1 MSTDSR
7 PIYERIYETLREE
20 ILQRKYNIGDR
31 VPSEKEL
38 ADEYNVSRITS
49 KKALEMLA
57 EVGLIVRKP
66 GRGSFVAEEGG
77 AVIDAESSDDRN
89 RHTMIGLVMT
99 DFGNTFGT
107 EMIYGMERS
116 SADNDS
122 FLVLRRSFGVPENEE
137 KAIRAFLDLGVDGII
152 VLPAQG
158 EFYNAEILKLV
169 IQQFPL
175 VLVDRHLKGVAAA
188 SISTD
193 NISAARM
200 GADYLLDL
208 GHKQI
213 CLLTP
218 PPMDTTAVE
227 DRIEGFVR
235 AHAERGVIVDR
246 SLWLDEITSTLPN
259 SFHQPNMDKDIQM
272 IEDHLRSNP
281 QITALFAIEYNIAL
295 LAKAAVEQMG
305 LQIPADISIICFD
318 SPPTTLSSGY
328 RFTHLI
334 QDEEE
339 IGKLAIEN
347 VLKLKRG
354 EKVSNKTSLDAKL
367 IIGDSTGPAKRE
379 TQKITY

>member
-7 PIYERIYETLREE
+7 PIYERIFETLREE
-20 ILQRKYNIGDR
+20 IIQRKYNVGDR

-57 EVGLIVRKP
+57 EERLIVRKP
-66 GRGSFVAEEGG
+66 GRGSFVMERVGMPTEGPSLG
-77 AVIDAESSDDRN
+77 ERTK
-89 RHTMIGLVMT
+89 HTLIGLVIT

-107 EMIYGMERS
+107 EMIYGMEQA
-116 SADNDS
+116 SAEHDS

-137 KAIRAFLDLGVDGII
+137 KAIRSFLELGVDGII
-152 VLPAQG
+152 VFPAQG
-158 EFYNAEILKLV
+158 EFYNDELLKLV

-193 NISAARM
+193 NITAART

-218 PPMDTTAVE
+218 PPMDTTAIE

-235 AHAERGVIVDR
+235 AHAERGVMVDR
-246 SLWLDEITSTLPN
+246 SLWLDDITSTLPN
-259 SFHQPNMDKDIQM
+259 SFHSPKIDKDIDM
-272 IEDHLRSNP
+272 IKEHLRSNP
-281 QITALFAIEYNIAL
+281 QITALFAMEYNIAL

-305 LQIPADISIICFD
+305 LQIPEDISIICFD
-318 SPPTTLSSGY
+318 SPPTTLGSGY

-334 QDEEE
+334 QAEEE
-339 IGKLAIEN
+339 IGKLAVEN

-354 EKVSNKTSLDAKL
+354 EKVANKISLDAKL
-367 IIGDSTGPAKRE
+367 IIGESTGPSK
-379 TQKITY
+379 

>member
-7 PIYERIYETLREE
+7 PIYERIFETLREE
-20 ILQRKYNIGDR
+20 ILQRKYDVGDR

-57 EVGLIVRKP
+57 EEGIIVRKP
-66 GRGSFVAEEGG
+66 GRGSFVAERGGVQSEGLALG
-77 AVIDAESSDDRN
+77 ERTERSRQ
-89 RHTMIGLVMT
+89 TLIGLVMT

-107 EMIYGMERS
+107 GMIYGMEWA
-116 SADNDS
+116 SAEHDS

-152 VLPAQG
+152 VFPAQG

-169 IQQFPL
+169 IKQFPL

-193 NISAARM
+193 NISAAHM
-200 GADYLLDL
+200 GTDYLLDL

-218 PPMDTTAVE
+218 PPMDTTAIE

-235 AHAERGVIVDR
+235 AHAERGVLVDR

-259 SFHQPNMDKDIQM
+259 SFHSPNIEKDISM
-272 IEDHLRSNP
+272 IKAHLQNNP

-295 LAKAAVEQMG
+295 LAKVAVEQLG
-305 LQIPADISIICFD
+305 LRIPDDISIICFD
-318 SPPTTLSSGY
+318 SPPTTLGGGY
-328 RFTHLI
+328 QFTHLI
-334 QDEEE
+334 QAEEE
-339 IGKLAIEN
+339 IGKLAVEN

-354 EKVSNKTSLDAKL
+354 EKVANKVSLAAKL
-367 IIGDSTGPAKRE
+367 IIGESTGPAK
-379 TQKITY
+379 

>member
-7 PIYERIYETLREE
+7 PIYERIFETLREE
-20 ILQRKYNIGDR
+20 IIQRKYNVGDR

-57 EVGLIVRKP
+57 EERLIVRKP
-66 GRGSFVAEEGG
+66 GRGSFVMEGG
-77 AVIDAESSDDRN
+77 GILTSEVPSSSERTK
-89 RHTMIGLVMT
+89 HTLIGLVIT

-107 EMIYGMERS
+107 EMIYGMERA
-116 SADNDS
+116 SAEHDS
-122 FLVLRRSFGVPENEE
+122 FLVLRRSFGVPENEV
-137 KAIRAFLDLGVDGII
+137 KAIRSFLELGVDGII
-152 VLPAQG
+152 VFPAQG
-158 EFYNAEILKLV
+158 EFYNDELLKLV

-193 NISAARM
+193 NITAART

-218 PPMDTTAVE
+218 PPMDTTAIE

-235 AHAERGVIVDR
+235 AHAERGVMVDR

-259 SFHQPNMDKDIQM
+259 SFHSPNIDKDIDM
-272 IEDHLRSNP
+272 IKEHLRSNP
-281 QITALFAIEYNIAL
+281 QITALFAMEYNIAL
-295 LAKAAVEQMG
+295 LAKAA
-305 LQIPADISIICFD
+305 
-318 SPPTTLSSGY
+318 
-328 RFTHLI
+328 
-334 QDEEE
+334 
-339 IGKLAIEN
+339 
-347 VLKLKRG
+347 
-354 EKVSNKTSLDAKL
+354 
-367 IIGDSTGPAKRE
+367 
-379 TQKITY
+379 

>member
-38 ADEYNVSRITS
+38 ADDYNVSRITS

-66 GRGSFVAEEGG
+66 GKGSFVADEG
-77 AVIDAESSDDRN
+77 ESSAEVLSSEERAK
-89 RHTMIGLVMT
+89 HTLIGLVIT

-107 EMIYGMERS
+107 EMIYGMERA

-122 FLVLRRSFGVPENEE
+122 FLVLRRSFGLPENEE
-137 KAIRAFLDLGVDGII
+137 KAIRSFLELGVDGII
-152 VLPAQG
+152 VFPAQG

-193 NISAARM
+193 NISAART
-200 GADYLLDL
+200 GTDYLLDL

-218 PPMDTTAVE
+218 PPMDTTAIE

-235 AHAERGVIVDR
+235 AHAERGVLVDR

-259 SFHQPNMDKDIQM
+259 SFHKPNMDQDIEM
-272 IEDHLRSNP
+272 IKAHLRSNP

-305 LQIPADISIICFD
+305 LQIPGDISILCFD
-318 SPPTTLSSGY
+318 SPPTTLGSGY
-328 RFTHLI
+328 QFTHMI
-334 QDEEE
+334 QNEDE
-339 IGKLAIEN
+339 IGKLAVEN

-354 EKVSNKTSLDAKL
+354 EKVSNKTTLDAKL
-367 IIGDSTGPAKRE
+367 IVGASTGPAK
-379 TQKITY
+379 

>member
-7 PIYERIYETLREE
+7 PIYERIFETLREE
-20 ILQRKYNIGDR
+20 IIQRKYNVGDR

-57 EVGLIVRKP
+57 EERLIVRKP
-66 GRGSFVAEEGG
+66 GRGSFVMEGG
-77 AVIDAESSDDRN
+77 GIPAEGPSTGERTK
-89 RHTMIGLVMT
+89 HTLIGLVIT

-107 EMIYGMERS
+107 EMIYGMERA
-116 SADNDS
+116 SAENDS
-122 FLVLRRSFGVPENEE
+122 FLVLRRSFGVPENEV
-137 KAIRAFLDLGVDGII
+137 KAIRSFLELGVDGII
-152 VLPAQG
+152 VFPAQG
-158 EFYNAEILKLV
+158 EFYNDELLKLV

-193 NISAARM
+193 NIAAART

-218 PPMDTTAVE
+218 PPMDTTAIE

-235 AHAERGVIVDR
+235 AHAERGVMVDR

-259 SFHQPNMDKDIQM
+259 SFHSPNIDKDIDM
-272 IEDHLRSNP
+272 IKEHLRSNP

-318 SPPTTLSSGY
+318 SPPTTLGSGY

-334 QDEEE
+334 QAEDE
-339 IGKLAIEN
+339 IGKLAVEN
-347 VLKLKRG
+347 VLKLKQG
-354 EKVSNKTSLDAKL
+354 EKVANKISLEAKL
-367 IIGDSTGPAKRE
+367 IIGESTGPSK
-379 TQKITY
+379 

>member
-66 GRGSFVAEEGG
+66 GRGSFVAEEGA
-77 AVIDAESSDDRN
+77 AVPETDPADDRA
-89 RHTMIGLVMT
+89 RHTLIGLVMT

-107 EMIYGMERS
+107 AMIYGMERA
-116 SADNDS
+116 SAEHES

-137 KAIRAFLDLGVDGII
+137 KAIRTFMDLGVDGII

-193 NISAARM
+193 NISAARA
-200 GADYLLDL
+200 GVDYLLDL

-259 SFHQPNMDKDIQM
+259 SFHQPNIDQDIRM
-272 IEDHLRSNP
+272 IVDHLRNHP

-318 SPPTTLSSGY
+318 SPPTTLGSGY

-334 QDEEE
+334 QSEEE
-339 IGKLAIEN
+339 IGKLAVEN

-354 EKVSNKTSLDAKL
+354 EKVANKTSLDAKL
-367 IIGDSTGPAKRE
+367 IIGDSTGPAKCE
-379 TQKITY
+379 SP

>member
-7 PIYERIYETLREE
+7 PIYERIFETLREE
-20 ILQRKYNIGDR
+20 IIQRKYNVGDR

-57 EVGLIVRKP
+57 EERLIVRKP
-66 GRGSFVAEEGG
+66 GRGSFVMEGG
-77 AVIDAESSDDRN
+77 GIQSEGPSTGERTK
-89 RHTMIGLVMT
+89 HTLIGLVIT

-107 EMIYGMERS
+107 EMIYGMERA
-116 SADNDS
+116 SAEHDS

-137 KAIRAFLDLGVDGII
+137 KAIQSFLELGVDGII
-152 VLPAQG
+152 VFPAQG
-158 EFYNAEILKLV
+158 EFYNDELLKLV

-193 NISAARM
+193 NITAART

-218 PPMDTTAVE
+218 PPMDTTAIE

-235 AHAERGVIVDR
+235 AHAERGVMVDR

-259 SFHQPNMDKDIQM
+259 SFHSPNIDKDIDM
-272 IEDHLRSNP
+272 IKEHLRSNP
-281 QITALFAIEYNIAL
+281 QITALFAMEYNIAL

-305 LQIPADISIICFD
+305 LQIPEDISIICFD
-318 SPPTTLSSGY
+318 SPPTTLGSGY

-334 QDEEE
+334 QAEDE
-339 IGKLAIEN
+339 IGKLAVEN

-354 EKVSNKTSLDAKL
+354 EKVANKISLDAKL
-367 IIGDSTGPAKRE
+367 IIGESTGPSK
-379 TQKITY
+379 

>member
-38 ADEYNVSRITS
+38 ADDYNVSRITS

-66 GRGSFVAEEGG
+66 GKGSFVADESEPS
-77 AVIDAESSDDRN
+77 AEASSTEN
-89 RHTMIGLVMT
+89 RAKHTLIGLVIT

-107 EMIYGMERS
+107 EMIYGMERA

-122 FLVLRRSFGVPENEE
+122 FLVLRRSFGLPENEE
-137 KAIRAFLDLGVDGII
+137 KAIRAFLELGVDGII
-152 VLPAQG
+152 VFPAQG

-193 NISAARM
+193 NISAART
-200 GADYLLDL
+200 GTDYLLDL

-218 PPMDTTAVE
+218 PPMDTTAIE

-235 AHAERGVIVDR
+235 AHAERGVLVDR

-259 SFHQPNMDKDIQM
+259 SFHQPNMNQDIEM
-272 IEDHLRSNP
+272 IKTHLRSNP
-281 QITALFAIEYNIAL
+281 HITALFAMEYNIAL
-295 LAKAAVEQMG
+295 LAKAAVEQME
-305 LQIPADISIICFD
+305 LQIPGDISILCFD
-318 SPPTTLSSGY
+318 SPPTTLGSGY
-328 RFTHLI
+328 QFTHMI
-334 QDEEE
+334 QNEDE
-339 IGKLAIEN
+339 IGKLAVEN

-354 EKVSNKTSLDAKL
+354 EKVSNRTTLDAKL
-367 IIGDSTGPAKRE
+367 IIGESTGPAR
-379 TQKITY
+379 

>member
-7 PIYERIYETLREE
+7 PIYERIFETLREE
-20 ILQRKYNIGDR
+20 IIQRKYNVGDR

-57 EVGLIVRKP
+57 EERLIVRKP
-66 GRGSFVAEEGG
+66 GRGSFVMEGG
-77 AVIDAESSDDRN
+77 GIPSEGLSVGERTK
-89 RHTMIGLVMT
+89 HTLIGLVIT

-107 EMIYGMERS
+107 EMIYGMEQA
-116 SADNDS
+116 SAEHDS
-122 FLVLRRSFGVPENEE
+122 FLVLRRSFGVPENEV
-137 KAIRAFLDLGVDGII
+137 KAIRSFLELGVDGII
-152 VLPAQG
+152 VFPAQG
-158 EFYNAEILKLV
+158 EFYNDELLKLV

-193 NISAARM
+193 NITAART

-218 PPMDTTAVE
+218 PPMDTTAIE

-235 AHAERGVIVDR
+235 AHAERGVMVDR

-259 SFHQPNMDKDIQM
+259 SFHSPNIDKDIDM
-272 IEDHLRSNP
+272 IKEHLRSNP
-281 QITALFAIEYNIAL
+281 QITALFAMEYNIAL

-305 LQIPADISIICFD
+305 LQIPEDISIICFD
-318 SPPTTLSSGY
+318 SPPTTLGSGY

-334 QDEEE
+334 QSEDE
-339 IGKLAIEN
+339 IGKLAVEN

-354 EKVSNKTSLDAKL
+354 EKVTNKISLEAKL
-367 IIGDSTGPAKRE
+367 IIGESTGPSK
-379 TQKITY
+379 

>member
-1 MSTDSR
+1 LSTDSR
-7 PIYERIYETLREE
+7 PIYERIFETLREE
-20 ILQRKYNIGDR
+20 ILQRKYNVGDR

-57 EVGLIVRKP
+57 DKGIIVRKP

-77 AVIDAESSDDRN
+77 FQSDGLSSGERT
-89 RHTMIGLVMT
+89 RQSLIGLVMT

-107 EMIYGMERS
+107 RMIYGMERA
-116 SADNDS
+116 SAENDS

-137 KAIRAFLDLGVDGII
+137 KAIQSFLDLGVDGII
-152 VLPAQG
+152 VFPAQG

-193 NISAARM
+193 NISAAST

-218 PPMDTTAVE
+218 PPMDTTAIE

-235 AHAERGVIVDR
+235 AHAERGVMVDR

-259 SFHQPNMDKDIQM
+259 SFHPANIEKDINM
-272 IEDHLRSNP
+272 IKEHLRSNQ
-281 QITALFAIEYNIAL
+281 QITALFASEYNIAL

-305 LQIPADISIICFD
+305 LQIPEDISIICFD
-318 SPPTTLSSGY
+318 SPPTTLGSGY

-334 QDEEE
+334 QAEEE
-339 IGKLAIEN
+339 IGKLAVEN

-354 EKVSNKTSLDAKL
+354 EKVDNKIRLDAKL
-367 IIGDSTGPAKRE
+367 IIGESTGPSK
-379 TQKITY
+379 

>member
-38 ADEYNVSRITS
+38 ADDYNVSRITS

-66 GRGSFVAEEGG
+66 GKGSFVAEEG
-77 AVIDAESSDDRN
+77 DPSAEVLSSEERAK
-89 RHTMIGLVMT
+89 HTLIGLVIT

-107 EMIYGMERS
+107 EMIYGMERA

-122 FLVLRRSFGVPENEE
+122 FLVLRRSFGLPENEE
-137 KAIRAFLDLGVDGII
+137 KAIRSFLELGVDGII
-152 VLPAQG
+152 VFPAQG

-193 NISAARM
+193 NISAART
-200 GADYLLDL
+200 GTDYLLDL

-218 PPMDTTAVE
+218 PPMDTTAIE

-235 AHAERGVIVDR
+235 AHAERGVLVDR
-246 SLWLDEITSTLPN
+246 SLWLDEIMSTLPN
-259 SFHQPNMDKDIQM
+259 SFHQPNMDQDIEM
-272 IEDHLRSNP
+272 IKAHLRSNP

-305 LQIPADISIICFD
+305 LQIPGDISILCFD
-318 SPPTTLSSGY
+318 SPSTTLGSGY
-328 RFTHLI
+328 RFTHMI
-334 QDEEE
+334 QNEDE
-339 IGKLAIEN
+339 IGKLAVEN

-354 EKVSNKTSLDAKL
+354 EKVSNKTTLDAKL
-367 IIGDSTGPAKRE
+367 IIGESTGPVK
-379 TQKITY
+379 

>member
-7 PIYERIYETLREE
+7 PIYERIFESLRDE
-20 ILQRKYNIGDR
+20 IIQRKYNVGER

-38 ADEYNVSRITS
+38 ADAYQVSRITS

-57 EVGLIVRKP
+57 EEGLIVRKP
-66 GRGSFVAEEGG
+66 GKGSFVAEGGESLLEGM
-77 AVIDAESSDDRN
+77 SSNERS
-89 RHTMIGLVMT
+89 RHTMIGLIMT

-107 EMIYGMERS
+107 EMIYGMERA
-116 SADNDS
+116 SAEHDS
-122 FLVLRRSFGVPENEE
+122 FLVLRRSFGIPENEE
-137 KAIRAFLDLGVDGII
+137 KAIRALLDLGVDGII

-188 SISTD
+188 SICSD
-193 NISAARM
+193 HISAART
-200 GADYLLDL
+200 GTDYLLDL
-208 GHKQI
+208 GHSQI

-246 SLWLDEITSTLPN
+246 SLWIDEITSTLPN
-259 SFHQPNMDKDIQM
+259 SFHQPKIDQDISM
-272 IEDHLRSNP
+272 IKEHLRKNP

-305 LQIPADISIICFD
+305 LNIPEDISIICFD
-318 SPPTTLSSGY
+318 SPPTTLGSGY

-334 QDEEE
+334 QAEEE
-339 IGKLAIEN
+339 IGKLAVEH

-354 EKVSNKTSLDAKL
+354 EKVANKISLAAKL
-367 IIGDSTGPAKRE
+367 IVGESTGPLKSSGHEPA
-379 TQKITY
+379 

>member
-7 PIYERIYETLREE
+7 PIYERIFETLREE

-38 ADEYNVSRITS
+38 ADDYNVSRITS

-66 GRGSFVAEEGG
+66 GKGSFVAEEGEP
-77 AVIDAESSDDRN
+77 ASETASSEDRGK
-89 RHTMIGLVMT
+89 HTLIGLVIT

-107 EMIYGMERS
+107 EMIYGMEQA
-116 SADNDS
+116 SAENDS
-122 FLVLRRSFGVPENEE
+122 FLVLRRSFGIPENEE
-137 KAIRAFLDLGVDGII
+137 KAIRSFLELGVDGII
-152 VLPAQG
+152 VFPAQG

-169 IQQFPL
+169 IGQFPL

-193 NISAARM
+193 NISAART
-200 GADYLLDL
+200 GTDYLLDL

-235 AHAERGVIVDR
+235 AHAERGVLVDR

-259 SFHQPNMDKDIQM
+259 SFHQPNIDQDIHM
-272 IEDHLRSNP
+272 IKEHLRNNP
-281 QITALFAIEYNIAL
+281 DITALFAIEYNIAL

-305 LQIPADISIICFD
+305 LQIPEDISILCFD
-318 SPPTTLSSGY
+318 SPPTTLGSGY
-328 RFTHLI
+328 RFTHMI
-334 QDEEE
+334 QNEDE
-339 IGKLAIEN
+339 IGRLAVEN

-354 EKVSNKTSLDAKL
+354 EKVLNKTSLDAKL
-367 IIGDSTGPAKRE
+367 IIGESTGPA
-379 TQKITY
+379 

>member
-7 PIYERIYETLREE
+7 PIYERIFETLREE
-20 ILQRKYNIGDR
+20 IIQRKYNVGDR

-57 EVGLIVRKP
+57 EERLIVRKP
-66 GRGSFVAEEGG
+66 GRGSFVMEGG
-77 AVIDAESSDDRN
+77 GIPAEGPSTGERTK
-89 RHTMIGLVMT
+89 HTLIGLVIT

-107 EMIYGMERS
+107 EMIYGMERA
-116 SADNDS
+116 SAEHDS
-122 FLVLRRSFGVPENEE
+122 FLVLRRSFGVPENEV
-137 KAIRAFLDLGVDGII
+137 KAIRSFLELGVDGII
-152 VLPAQG
+152 VFPAQG
-158 EFYNAEILKLV
+158 EFYNDELLKLV

-193 NISAARM
+193 NITAART

-218 PPMDTTAVE
+218 PPMDTTAIE

-235 AHAERGVIVDR
+235 AHAERGVMVDR

-259 SFHQPNMDKDIQM
+259 SFHSPNIDKDIDM
-272 IEDHLRSNP
+272 IKEHLRSNP
-281 QITALFAIEYNIAL
+281 QITALFAMEYNIAL

-318 SPPTTLSSGY
+318 SPPTTLGSGY

-334 QDEEE
+334 QAEDE
-339 IGKLAIEN
+339 IGKLAVEN
-347 VLKLKRG
+347 VLKLKQG
-354 EKVSNKTSLDAKL
+354 EKVANKISLEAKL
-367 IIGDSTGPAKRE
+367 IIGESTGPSK
-379 TQKITY
+379 

>member
-20 ILQRKYNIGDR
+20 ILQGKYNIGDR

-66 GRGSFVAEEGG
+66 GRGSFVAEEGA
-77 AVIDAESSDDRN
+77 AVTEMASTDERA
-89 RHTMIGLVMT
+89 RHTLIGLVMT

-107 EMIYGMERS
+107 AMIYGMERA
-116 SADNDS
+116 SAEHES

-137 KAIRAFLDLGVDGII
+137 KAIRTFMDLGVDGII

-193 NISAARM
+193 NISAART
-200 GADYLLDL
+200 GVDYLLDL

-218 PPMDTTAVE
+218 PPIDTTAVE

-259 SFHQPNMDKDIQM
+259 SFHQPNIDQDIRM
-272 IEDHLRSNP
+272 IVDHLRNHP

-318 SPPTTLSSGY
+318 SPPTTLGSGY

-334 QDEEE
+334 QNEEE
-339 IGKLAIEN
+339 IGKLAVEN

-354 EKVSNKTSLDAKL
+354 EKVANKTSLDAKL
-367 IIGDSTGPAKRE
+367 IIGDSTGPAK
-379 TQKITY
+379 

>member
-1 MSTDSR
+1 LSTDSR
-7 PIYERIYETLREE
+7 PIYGRIFETLREE
-20 ILQRKYNIGDR
+20 ILQRKYNVGDR

-57 EVGLIVRKP
+57 EEGIIVRKQ
-66 GRGSFVAEEGG
+66 GIGSFVAEGGGIQSEG
-77 AVIDAESSDDRN
+77 VSSGERT
-89 RHTMIGLVMT
+89 RQSLIGLVMT

-107 EMIYGMERS
+107 EMIYGMERA
-116 SADNDS
+116 SAENDC

-137 KAIRAFLDLGVDGII
+137 KAIQSFLDLGVDGII
-152 VLPAQG
+152 VFPAQG

-193 NISAARM
+193 NISAAST

-213 CLLTP
+213 CLLKP
-218 PPMDTTAVE
+218 PPMDTTAIE

-235 AHAERGVIVDR
+235 AHAERGVMVDR
-246 SLWLDEITSTLPN
+246 SLWLDGITSTLPN
-259 SFHQPNMDKDIQM
+259 TFHPASVEKDISM
-272 IEDHLRSNP
+272 IMEHLRSNQ

-295 LAKAAVEQMG
+295 LSKAAAEQMG
-305 LQIPADISIICFD
+305 LQIPEDISIICFD
-318 SPPTTLSSGY
+318 SPPTTLGSGY

-334 QDEEE
+334 QAEEE
-339 IGKLAIEN
+339 IGKLAVEN

-354 EKVSNKTSLDAKL
+354 EKVANKIKLAAKL
-367 IIGDSTGPAKRE
+367 IIGESTGPSKLSR
-379 TQKITY
+379 K

>member
-38 ADEYNVSRITS
+38 ADDYNVSRITS

-66 GRGSFVAEEGG
+66 GKGSFVADESEPS
-77 AVIDAESSDDRN
+77 AEALSSEDRAKHN
-89 RHTMIGLVMT
+89 LIGLVIT

-107 EMIYGMERS
+107 EMIYGMERA

-122 FLVLRRSFGVPENEE
+122 FLVLRRSFGLPENEE
-137 KAIRAFLDLGVDGII
+137 KAIRSFLELGVDGII
-152 VLPAQG
+152 VFPAQG

-193 NISAARM
+193 NISAART
-200 GADYLLDL
+200 GTDYLLDL

-218 PPMDTTAVE
+218 PPMDTTAIE

-235 AHAERGVIVDR
+235 AHAERGVLVDR

-259 SFHQPNMDKDIQM
+259 SFHQPNINQDIEL
-272 IEDHLRSNP
+272 IKTHLRSNP
-281 QITALFAIEYNIAL
+281 HITALFAMEYNIAL
-295 LAKAAVEQMG
+295 LAKAAVEQME
-305 LQIPADISIICFD
+305 LQIPGDISILCFD
-318 SPPTTLSSGY
+318 SPPTTLGSGY
-328 RFTHLI
+328 RFTHMI
-334 QDEEE
+334 QNEDE
-339 IGKLAIEN
+339 IGKLAVEN

-354 EKVSNKTSLDAKL
+354 EKVSNRTTLDAKL
-367 IIGDSTGPAKRE
+367 IIGESTGPAR
-379 TQKITY
+379 

>member
-66 GRGSFVAEEGG
+66 GKGSFVAEEGEPTTE
-77 AVIDAESSDDRN
+77 VLLSDDRAK
-89 RHTMIGLVMT
+89 HKLIGLVMT

-107 EMIYGMERS
+107 EMIYGMERT

-122 FLVLRRSFGVPENEE
+122 FLVLRRSFGLPENEE
-137 KAIRAFLDLGVDGII
+137 RAIRSFLELGVDGII
-152 VLPAQG
+152 VFPAQG

-193 NISAARM
+193 NISAARI
-200 GADYLLDL
+200 GVDYLLDL

-218 PPMDTTAVE
+218 PPMDTTAIE
-227 DRIEGFVR
+227 DRVEGFVR
-235 AHAERGVIVDR
+235 AHAERGVLVDR

-259 SFHQPNMDKDIQM
+259 SFHQPKIEHDIEM
-272 IEDHLRSNP
+272 IKEHLRRNP
-281 QITALFAIEYNIAL
+281 HITALFAIEYNIAL

-305 LQIPADISIICFD
+305 LQIPGDISILCFD
-318 SPPTTLSSGY
+318 SPPTTLGSGY
-328 RFTHLI
+328 RFTHMI
-334 QDEEE
+334 QNEDE
-339 IGKLAIEN
+339 IGKLAVEN
-347 VLKLKRG
+347 VLKLMRG
-354 EKVSNKTSLDAKL
+354 EKVPNKTTLDAKL
-367 IIGDSTGPAKRE
+367 IIGESTGTAK
-379 TQKITY
+379 

>member
-38 ADEYNVSRITS
+38 ADDYNVSRITS

-66 GRGSFVAEEGG
+66 GKGSFVADESEPS
-77 AVIDAESSDDRN
+77 AETLSSEDRAKHN
-89 RHTMIGLVMT
+89 LIGLVIT

-107 EMIYGMERS
+107 EMIYGMERA

-122 FLVLRRSFGVPENEE
+122 FLVLRRSFGLPENEE
-137 KAIRAFLDLGVDGII
+137 KAIRSFLELGVDGII
-152 VLPAQG
+152 VFPAQG

-193 NISAARM
+193 NISAART
-200 GADYLLDL
+200 GTDYLLDL

-218 PPMDTTAVE
+218 PPMDTTAIE

-235 AHAERGVIVDR
+235 AHAERGVLVDR

-259 SFHQPNMDKDIQM
+259 SFHQPNINQDIEM
-272 IEDHLRSNP
+272 IKTHLRSNP
-281 QITALFAIEYNIAL
+281 HITALFAMEYNIAL
-295 LAKAAVEQMG
+295 LAKAAVEQME
-305 LQIPADISIICFD
+305 LQIPGDISILCFD
-318 SPPTTLSSGY
+318 SPPTTLGSGY
-328 RFTHLI
+328 RFTHMI
-334 QDEEE
+334 QNEDE
-339 IGKLAIEN
+339 IGKLAVEN

-354 EKVSNKTSLDAKL
+354 EKVSNRTTLDAKL
-367 IIGDSTGPAKRE
+367 IIGESTGPAR
-379 TQKITY
+379 

>member
-7 PIYERIYETLREE
+7 PIYERIFETLREE
-20 ILQRKYNIGDR
+20 IIQRKYNVGDR

-57 EVGLIVRKP
+57 EERLIVRKP
-66 GRGSFVAEEGG
+66 GRGSFVMEGG
-77 AVIDAESSDDRN
+77 GIPAEGPSTGERTK
-89 RHTMIGLVMT
+89 HTLIGLVIM

-107 EMIYGMERS
+107 EMIYGMERA
-116 SADNDS
+116 SAENDS
-122 FLVLRRSFGVPENEE
+122 FLVLRRSFGVPENEV
-137 KAIRAFLDLGVDGII
+137 KAIRSFLELGVDGII
-152 VLPAQG
+152 VFPAQG
-158 EFYNAEILKLV
+158 EFYNDELLKLV

-193 NISAARM
+193 NIAAART

-218 PPMDTTAVE
+218 PPMDTTAIE

-235 AHAERGVIVDR
+235 AHAERGVMVDR

-259 SFHQPNMDKDIQM
+259 SFHSPNIDKDIEM
-272 IEDHLRSNP
+272 IKEHLRSKP

-318 SPPTTLSSGY
+318 SPPTTLGSGY

-334 QDEEE
+334 QAEDE
-339 IGKLAIEN
+339 IGKLAVEN
-347 VLKLKRG
+347 VLKLKQG
-354 EKVSNKTSLDAKL
+354 EKVANKISLEAKL
-367 IIGDSTGPAKRE
+367 IIGESTGPSK
-379 TQKITY
+379 

>member
-1 MSTDSR
+1 MSIDSR

-38 ADEYNVSRITS
+38 ADDYNVSRITS

-66 GRGSFVAEEGG
+66 GKGSFVADESEPS
-77 AVIDAESSDDRN
+77 AEALSSEDRAKHN
-89 RHTMIGLVMT
+89 LIGLVIT

-107 EMIYGMERS
+107 EMIYGMERA

-122 FLVLRRSFGVPENEE
+122 FLVLRRSFGLPENEE
-137 KAIRAFLDLGVDGII
+137 KAIRSFLELGVDGII
-152 VLPAQG
+152 VFPAQG

-193 NISAARM
+193 NISAART
-200 GADYLLDL
+200 GTDYLLDL

-218 PPMDTTAVE
+218 PPMDTTAIE

-235 AHAERGVIVDR
+235 AHAERGVLVDR

-259 SFHQPNMDKDIQM
+259 SFHQPNINQDIEM
-272 IEDHLRSNP
+272 IKTLLRSNP
-281 QITALFAIEYNIAL
+281 HITALFAMEYNIAL
-295 LAKAAVEQMG
+295 LAKAAVEQME
-305 LQIPADISIICFD
+305 LQIPGDISILCFD
-318 SPPTTLSSGY
+318 SPPTTLGSGY
-328 RFTHLI
+328 RFTHMI
-334 QDEEE
+334 QNEDE
-339 IGKLAIEN
+339 IGKLAVEN

-354 EKVSNKTSLDAKL
+354 EKVSNRTTLDAKL
-367 IIGDSTGPAKRE
+367 IIGESTGPAR
-379 TQKITY
+379 